1 MAQDEQKKATGQDG
15 KPSEASQERI
25 LNELDDAS
33 DKVTN
38 RMSKAATALVFTGIV
53 LLAVALFANPVGAF
67 IPGIAALA
75 TGISVFFASKTQLPL
90 TISMFFSK
98 DRKGTPNQKASNGEQ
113 DLNFTSTQQFRPSEG
128 IPHSDQK
135 QGDGVTSDRAKEL
148 TQPRSPNN
156 MPSENNNDGP
166 KW

>member
-1 MAQDEQKKATGQDG
+1 MPQGEQKKTTRRDDEPSKAFDDG
-15 KPSEASQERI
+15 
-25 LNELDDAS
+25 LVDELQDAS

-67 IPGIAALA
+67 ITGIAALA

-90 TISMFFSK
+90 TISIFFSK
-98 DRKGTPNQKASNGEQ
+98 DRKGTPNQPAREDEQ
-113 DLNFTSTQQFRPSEG
+113 VLSSTKQPSCLPSG
-128 IPHSDQK
+128 VIPHNKNK
-135 QGDGVTSDRAKEL
+135 QGAGVTSDRAKEL

-166 KW
+166 KR